1 MVMATMM
8 MIMTKVVTM
17 EVVTVEEVTVEVA
30 TMVVEM
36 GTIVV
41 IFRIVVATDFQ
52 VEGHTMV
59 VVAEEEARILDRI

>member
-1 MVMATMM
+1 MEAT
-8 MIMTKVVTM
+8 V
-17 EVVTVEEVTVEVA
+17 EVTVEVTVEATMEVA
-30 TMVVEM
+30 TMVVEI